1 MRVTSPW
8 GRAPF
13 RAGAV
18 ALASALVFA
27 ACTNGGGGG
36 AEHAT
41 SDRPV
46 VTTSSSTS
54 STVSPTTTAPA
65 TTTTTA
71 PANPAPP
78 AGLRSGSRGDD
89 VMALEQRLTELRFDT
104 GKVDGVFDGSTTHAV
119 MAFQKAYGMSRT
131 GRATPDVIERM
142 AQVGLQTEMVPG
154 GGRTK
159 VEVDLKRQILTL
171 WKDGSLF
178 RVVDVSTGSGKR
190 YCVDGECAKAV
201 TPGGSFKVTRRISG
215 WRTSRLG
222 KLYNPLYFNGGIAI
236 HGAPSVPAYPASH
249 GCVRIPMY
257 VSGWFPGAVPNG
269 TPVYVL
275 GGPKAPVPFNE
286 PAPGDTVPDSGTT
299 TTSAPSTT
307 SSSTPP
313 TTTPSPSTT
322 STTRPAP
329 TTTSTTRPS
338 PTTAPPSTLVP

>member
-8 GRAPF
+8 GRAPL

-18 ALASALVFA
+18 ALACAVGLA
-27 ACTNGGGGG
+27 ACTSGGNGGTEQ
-36 AEHAT
+36 A
-41 SDRPV
+41 SSQRPT
-46 VTTSSSTS
+46 VTTPSSTS
-54 STVSPTTTAPA
+54 STVAPTTTALV
-65 TTTTTA
+65 TTTTG
-71 PANPAPP
+71 PAKPAPP

-89 VMALEQRLTELRFDT
+89 VMALEQRLTDLRFDT

-131 GRATPDVIERM
+131 GRATPDVIDRM
-142 AQVGLQTEMVPG
+142 GQVGLQTEMVPG
-154 GGRTK
+154 GGATK
-159 VEVDLKRQILTL
+159 VEVDLKRQILTV
-171 WKDGSLF
+171 WKGGALL

-190 YCVDGECAKAV
+190 YCVDGDCAKAV

-257 VSGWFPGAVPNG
+257 VSGWFPGQVPNG

-286 PAPGDTVPDSGTT
+286 PAPDDTVPDSGTT

-307 SSSTPP
+307 TSTPP
-313 TTTPSPSTT
+313 TT
-322 STTRPAP
+322 STTRPP
-329 TTTSTTRPS
+329 STTSTTRPS
-338 PTTAPPSTLVP
+338 PTTTTAPPTTAPPSTILP

>member
-18 ALASALVFA
+18 ALASALVFG
-27 ACTNGGGGG
+27 ACSNGGDGG
-36 AEHAT
+36 AEQAAA
-41 SDRPV
+41 DRPV

-54 STVSPTTTAPA
+54 TTVAPTTTALV
-65 TTTTTA
+65 TTTTG
-71 PANPAPP
+71 PAKPAPP

-104 GKVDGVFDGSTTHAV
+104 GKVDGLFDGATTHAV

-131 GRATPDVIERM
+131 GRATPDVIDRM
-142 AQVGLQTEMVPG
+142 GQVGLQTEMVPG

-171 WKDGSLF
+171 WKDGALF

-201 TPGGSFKVTRRISG
+201 TPGGAFKVTRRISG

-222 KLYNPLYFNGGIAI
+222 RLYNPLYFNGGIAI

-257 VSGWFPGAVPNG
+257 VSGWFPGQVPNG

-286 PAPGDTVPDSGTT
+286 PAPGDTVPDSATT
-299 TTSAPSTT
+299 TTSTTRPGST
-307 SSSTPP
+307 SSTTPP
-313 TTTPSPSTT
+313 TTTPSSTT
-322 STTRPAP
+322 
-329 TTTSTTRPS
+329 TTRPS
-338 PTTAPPSTLVP
+338 PTTTTTPPATTAPPSTLLP

>member
-18 ALASALVFA
+18 ALASALVFG
-27 ACTNGGGGG
+27 ACSNGGDGG
-36 AEHAT
+36 AEQAAA
-41 SDRPV
+41 DRPV

-54 STVSPTTTAPA
+54 TTVAPTTTALV
-65 TTTTTA
+65 TTTTG
-71 PANPAPP
+71 PAKPAPP

-104 GKVDGVFDGSTTHAV
+104 GKVDGVFDGATTHAV

-131 GRATPDVIERM
+131 GRATPDVIDRM
-142 AQVGLQTEMVPG
+142 GQVGLQTEMVPG

-171 WKDGSLF
+171 WKDGALF

-222 KLYNPLYFNGGIAI
+222 RLYNPLYFNGGIAI

-257 VSGWFPGAVPNG
+257 VSGWFPGQVPNG

-286 PAPGDTVPDSGTT
+286 PAPGDTVPDSATT
-299 TTSAPSTT
+299 TTSTTRPGST
-307 SSSTPP
+307 SSTTPP
-313 TTTPSPSTT
+313 TTTPSSTT
-322 STTRPAP
+322 
-329 TTTSTTRPS
+329 TTRPS
-338 PTTAPPSTLVP
+338 PTTTTTPPATTAPPSTLLP